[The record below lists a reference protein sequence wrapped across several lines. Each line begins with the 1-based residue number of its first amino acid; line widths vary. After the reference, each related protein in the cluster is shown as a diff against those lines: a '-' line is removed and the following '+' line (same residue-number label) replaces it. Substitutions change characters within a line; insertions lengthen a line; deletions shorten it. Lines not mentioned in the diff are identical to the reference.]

1 MLYTPAPAKSVYDS
15 VRLPLG
21 NTLYVRV
28 IKIRPSTTPDLS
40 DPIACDFSILDVH
53 RGTLIQHGEA
63 LKPSKDVTSTAP
75 QPLARVQYQAVSY
88 TWGDPPADHVIELNG
103 TSFSVLRNLWAFL
116 HQARA
121 NRVTGYLWIDAI
133 CIDQTTIA
141 ERNHQVGMM
150 GDIYY
155 SASNVIVWLGECGAS
170 NGSNLND
177 CVEAVMQIERKPGG
191 ELSDCQYMTAVDFA
205 NLSYWSRAWTV
216 QEYHLARRK
225 SIWYGELRFTPQT
238 VERIGNHIQSGNGHF
253 FPASTFWSTQECLH
267 PTGGQRNAVK
277 FETFYDLLRIFE
289 HLKCADNRDLIFALL
304 PLLTF
309 DERDEIGI
317 NPDYSKS
324 ATRLFIDVLT
334 ICTRGSKSM
343 DTTEWHLSFSA
354 LNHML
359 APDLQDPA
367 VQSAI
372 LDVRTDPRF
381 CFPFV
386 MGDVDHQC
394 ITISKAAIGLKGC
407 TRCHQKP
414 VVSLNAWPRS
424 RAEIYSF
431 SFEDWQVYV
440 HALLAS
446 EDENDRNLGAKY
458 CRNGFIKLDVDA
470 DNRKTFHADYFQPKT
485 IVYVGK
491 GGTGNRTR
499 ISSVIPNY
507 VKLRWGKLL
516 KDR

>member
-177 CVEAVMQIERKPGG
+177 CVEA
-191 ELSDCQYMTAVDFA
+191 
-205 NLSYWSRAWTV
+205 
-216 QEYHLARRK
+216 
-225 SIWYGELRFTPQT
+225 
-238 VERIGNHIQSGNGHF
+238 
-253 FPASTFWSTQECLH
+253 CLH

-324 ATRLFIDVLT
+324 ATRLFID
-334 ICTRGSKSM
+334 
-343 DTTEWHLSFSA
+343 
-354 LNHML
+354 
-359 APDLQDPA
+359 
-367 VQSAI
+367 
-372 LDVRTDPRF
+372 
-381 CFPFV
+381 
-386 MGDVDHQC
+386 
-394 ITISKAAIGLKGC
+394 
-407 TRCHQKP
+407 
-414 VVSLNAWPRS
+414 
-424 RAEIYSF
+424 
-431 SFEDWQVYV
+431 
-440 HALLAS
+440 
-446 EDENDRNLGAKY
+446 
-458 CRNGFIKLDVDA
+458 
-470 DNRKTFHADYFQPKT
+470 
-485 IVYVGK
+485 
-491 GGTGNRTR
+491 
-499 ISSVIPNY
+499 
-507 VKLRWGKLL
+507 
-516 KDR
+516 